1 MPRDA
6 ASKAAARRRS
16 TAWAARCSAA
26 VERSPA
32 AQATPTPRS
41 AGISH
46 SSTTLSNEPRLKR
59 SSRIAASRA
68 VSRSRAA
75 STSSLSARSP
85 SAHSPP
91 AGRSRAG
98 ASSSARD
105 TSSAAWRGDQPV
117 ATLRAWERRYGVV
130 APERTVGGYRLY
142 DEPTLARIRAMRD
155 LVATGWS
162 PRQAADEV
170 SRADDDALARDL
182 PAVEERADTDRA
194 DSDRAETDRADSE
207 LVDAA
212 RDLDT
217 TRLAAILDDRF
228 SRGSFESVVDEW
240 LMPALRGVGD
250 AWAAGDL
257 STAAEHLA
265 AHAVLRR
272 LAAQHGVGGQVPVSY
287 THLRAHE
294 TDS

>member
-1 MPRDA
+1 MYTIKHA
-6 ASKAAARRRS
+6 AEL
-16 TAWAARCSAA
+16 T
-26 VERSPA
+26 
-32 AQATPTPRS
+32 
-41 AGISH
+41 G
-46 SSTTLSNEPRLKR
+46 L
-59 SSRIAASRA
+59 
-68 VSRSRAA
+68 
-75 STSSLSARSP
+75 
-85 SAHSPP
+85 
-91 AGRSRAG
+91 
-98 ASSSARD
+98 
-105 TSSAAWRGDQPV
+105 PV

-170 SRADDDALARDL
+170 SRADDDAPARDL
-182 PAVEERADTDRA
+182 PAGGEWADG
-194 DSDRAETDRADSE
+194 DRADSE

-217 TRLAAILDDRF
+217 ARLAAILDDRF

-240 LMPALRGVGD
+240 LMPALRGVGV

-257 STAAEHLA
+257 STAAAHLA

-272 LAAQHGVGGQVPVSY
+272 LAAAQATPTPRSAGISHSSTTLSNEPRPKRSSRTAASRAVSRWRAASTSSLSARSPSAHSPPAGRSRAGASSSARDTSSAAWRGDQPVATRSRIARILASVGSSY
-287 THLRAHE
+287 SR
-294 TDS
+294 

>member
-1 MPRDA
+1 MTLVETPGGTRVTYQA
-6 ASKAAARRRS
+6 AFTFKGVWRFVAPLLAPAFRR
-16 TAWAARCSAA
+16 
-26 VERSPA
+26 
-32 AQATPTPRS
+32 
-41 AGISH
+41 
-46 SSTTLSNEPRLKR
+46 L
-59 SSRIAASRA
+59 
-68 VSRSRAA
+68 
-75 STSSLSARSP
+75 
-85 SAHSPP
+85 
-91 AGRSRAG
+91 
-98 ASSSARD
+98 
-105 TSSAAWRGDQPV
+105 GDQAEAGLRTGLPV

-170 SRADDDALARDL
+170 SRADDDAPARDL
-182 PAVEERADTDRA
+182 PAGGEWADG
-194 DSDRAETDRADSE
+194 DRADSE

-217 TRLAAILDDRF
+217 ARLAAILDDRF